1 MLFNDSLQRFRSLIK
16 ITSTFFLLAILCS
29 STLYAVEDELWLENE
44 PADSM
49 QTPFP
54 VVLTASRLKQHKSQA
69 PTSITI
75 IDKEMIIASGAREIS
90 ELFRLV
96 PGMKVS
102 NISGHQAMVSYHD
115 ISPAFSRRLQV
126 LVDGRSVYKP
136 ALARVT
142 WSDLPVA
149 IEDIQ
154 RIEVVRSPNA
164 ASYGAN
170 SFLGVINIITE
181 HPDDIAGTQ
190 ISYTNGDTHISDG
203 FIRHAQ
209 RDNQFTWKMSLIQQ
223 NDDGFD
229 YIVHDVDPDEKRY
242 DSKKVDKV
250 NLRAIYDINAH
261 DYLDI
266 SFGYSNVKKYGE
278 QNVKPPENYDII
290 NTEEFYTHILWHHEL
305 SNAHALE
312 AQFNYT
318 YWNDRNDWIGCTD
331 DQIHPVLF
339 PALLCAEIN
348 QDLKQERMDLQI
360 QDTYEI
366 NNSLRFVS
374 GVSLD
379 VERAESETY
388 FGSRLYNHRQRLF
401 SNMEWQAFPDWLIN
415 AGILIEHDSI
425 VDVSIEPRFSINY
438 QFIPNHFLRYTWSK
452 ATRTPDLFEHS
463 GEWSFTLRN
472 KQSYPV
478 IPVDANLVPFS
489 LPVLTPSEDVHE
501 EEIVSQELAYIGS
514 FPKYHLNLDIKV
526 YYDQMRDLIEE
537 ALDYNSSLFIISN
550 SADIDLTGI
559 EISADYSPVKSIR
572 LIASYSYSHIN
583 VKNADF
589 KEVIEKTVPDH
600 TASLMGV
607 FTLPDNWQF
616 SSIYYYVDE
625 TKGYDQP
632 VDWERLDFRLAK
644 QIKLGETQQA
654 TIAVVLQHRLDN
666 NYEFRKENNYD
677 SDNKVYGTISLN
689 F

>member
-1 MLFNDSLQRFRSLIK
+1 MLFNDSVKSFQSLLK
-16 ITSTFFLLAILCS
+16 IISTFFILTILCS
-29 STLYAVEDELWLENE
+29 STLYAIEDDLWLDKE
-44 PADSM
+44 PEISL
-49 QTPFP
+49 QEPFP

-69 PTSITI
+69 PTSMTI

-96 PGMKVS
+96 PGMKV
-102 NISGHQAMVSYHD
+102 NNYSGHKSAVSYHD
-115 ISPAFSRRLQV
+115 ISHEFLRRLQV
-126 LVDGRSVYKP
+126 LVDGRSIYQP
-136 ALARVT
+136 ALARVS

-181 HPDDIAGTQ
+181 HPDDVSGTQ
-190 ISYTNGDTHISDG
+190 VSYTNGDTHISDG

-209 RDNQFTWKMSLIQQ
+209 IDDQFSWKISLKQQ

-229 YIVHDVDPDEKRY
+229 YIIHDVDPDEKNY
-242 DSKKVDKV
+242 DSKKIDKV
-250 NLRAIYDINAH
+250 NFRAIYNFNAN
-261 DYLDI
+261 DYLDTSI
-266 SFGYSNVKKYGE
+266 GYSNAKKMGE
-278 QNVKPPENYDII
+278 QDVMPPDNYDII

-305 SNAHALE
+305 SNTHALE
-312 AQFNYT
+312 TQFNYT
-318 YWNDRNDWIGCTD
+318 YWNDRNDWIGCTE

-339 PALLCAEIN
+339 PALLCAELN
-348 QDLKQERMDLQI
+348 QDMKQERMDLQI
-360 QDTYEI
+360 QDTYEV
-366 NNSLRFVS
+366 NDSLRFVS
-374 GVSLD
+374 GGSLD
-379 VERAESETY
+379 VERADSETY
-388 FGSRLYNHRQRLF
+388 FSGRVYNHRQRLF
-401 SNMEWQAFPDWLIN
+401 SNMEWQVYPDWLIN
-415 AGILIEHDSI
+415 AGILVEHDSI
-425 VDVSIEPRFSINY
+425 VDVSIEPRFAINY

-463 GEWSFTLRN
+463 GEWHYTLRN
-472 KQSYPV
+472 KQSYPA
-478 IPVDANLVPFS
+478 IPVNANLVPFS
-489 LPVLTPSEDVHE
+489 LPVLTPSDEVHE
-501 EEIVSQELAYIGS
+501 EKIISQELACTGAL
-514 FPKYHLNLDIKV
+514 PDYHLNLDIKI
-526 YYDQMRDLIEE
+526 YHDSMNSLIP
-537 ALDYNSSLFIISN
+537 DNYNYPGSFVVNN
-550 SADIDLTGI
+550 SIDVDLTGV
-559 EISADYSPVKSIR
+559 EISADYSPYTSVR
-572 LIASYSYSHIN
+572 LIATYSYSHIN
-583 VKNADF
+583 VKSTEY
-589 KEVIEKTVPDH
+589 KEEIEKTVPDH
-600 TASLMGV
+600 TANLMAI
-607 FTLPDNWQF
+607 FRLPNNWQF
-616 SSIYYYVDE
+616 SSTYYYVDE